1 LTLPLIRGRGNI
13 YIREASP
20 LFNSPLMYVS
30 LKERGRNFVER
41 GEAPLFH
48 TLSLSFISGR
58 GQESRLI
65 NILTQP
71 PFVLAPAIGYN

>member
-1 LTLPLIRGRGNI
+1 
-13 YIREASP
+13 
-20 LFNSPLMYVS
+20 MYVS